1 MTVPVRGRGPGG
13 SPKAFSVRTTAGG
26 FGAVA
31 LLICGGG
38 LMVRIAW
45 EGMLRHPAAVVP
57 AAALAAAGALLL
69 YLRRTR
75 RRPRGGP
82 GPLSEAVQE
91 LFEPPQE
98 PGSSPGPEFRPF
110 HDDGMER
117 TAVLP
122 EPEPVL
128 EPLPEPVLE
137 PWEPA
142 EPEEEAQ
149 DHEALDAD
157 GFEDAIAALCERDG
171 CSDVQVVGGAG
182 DLGADV
188 IATAPDGRR
197 LVVQCKYY
205 GPDNKVGSQDLQRF
219 GGTCYAVHE
228 AEIAVCVTTS
238 AYTTPALDYAE
249 QCAILCVDGEALMA
263 WNDGT
268 APPPWC

>member
-1 MTVPVRGRGPGG
+1 MTVPVRGRGSGG

-45 EGMLRHPAAVVP
+45 EGMLRHPAAVV
-57 AAALAAAGALLL
+57 LASAGVLLL

-98 PGSSPGPEFRPF
+98 PGTSPSPEFRPL
-110 HDDGMER
+110 HDDDGMGR

-122 EPEPVL
+122 EPEP
-128 EPLPEPVLE
+128 LPEQE
-137 PWEPA
+137 WEPA
-142 EPEEEAQ
+142 GPEEETQ
-149 DHEALDAD
+149 GHEALDAT

-238 AYTTPALDYAE
+238 AYTTPALEYAE
-249 QCAILCVDGEALMA
+249 QCAILCVDGEALVA

-268 APPPWC
+268 APPPWL